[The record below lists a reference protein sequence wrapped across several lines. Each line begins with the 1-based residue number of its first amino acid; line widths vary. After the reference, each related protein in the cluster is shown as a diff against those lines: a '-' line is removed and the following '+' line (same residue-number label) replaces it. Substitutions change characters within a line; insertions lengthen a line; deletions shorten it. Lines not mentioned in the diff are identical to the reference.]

1 MLTLLQC
8 RKLGTVYKC
17 IYYSELEE
25 GIKLR
30 GKRVVQVRV
39 KPWHPFQSD
48 IFNDD
53 GTLDRKELNRV
64 HLKTATTSVLFEEEY
79 FEEDEYDEETGEL
92 IKEGD
97 LITDKDRIMQL
108 DDQRYQNNKGW
119 EVITDAEIEELY
131 QQANWEKKE

>member
-8 RKLGTVYKC
+8 RKLGQVYKC

-39 KPWHPFQSD
+39 KEWHPFQSD

-53 GTLDRKELNRV
+53 GTLDHKELNRV
-64 HLKTATTSVLFEEEY
+64 HLKTAIASVLLEEEY
-79 FEEDEYDEETGEL
+79 FEEDEYDEETDDL
-92 IKEGD
+92 IKEGK
-97 LITDKDRIMQL
+97 LITNKDRIMQL
-108 DDQRYQNNKGW
+108 DDNRYQGDKGW
-119 EVITDAEIEELY
+119 YPLTDEEIEDLY
-131 QQANWEKKE
+131 TQASWEKKE